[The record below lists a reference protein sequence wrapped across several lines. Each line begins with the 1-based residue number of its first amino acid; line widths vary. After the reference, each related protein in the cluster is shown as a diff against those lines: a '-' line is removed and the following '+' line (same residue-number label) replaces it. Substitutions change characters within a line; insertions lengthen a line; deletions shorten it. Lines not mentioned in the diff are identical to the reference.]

1 MTVTTSINTFVTRAG
16 ARAPPTSPL
25 QHNRLQRQYAVMDVI
40 AGPERGNQWQD
51 RATNT
56 IESFLPEGYTLTKP
70 LSGDNHH
77 NIHFRG
83 KKVGL
88 RIDHK
93 DQESYLSTYHLTKGD
108 RDGKG
113 YMTEDEASAF
123 GLRVVT
129 NTTGWDI
136 GKKGFVGARVH
147 EGGIKSRTINLTG
160 MSRKKLFNLVSP
172 YIPINYVY

>member
-1 MTVTTSINTFVTRAG
+1 M
-16 ARAPPTSPL
+16 
-25 QHNRLQRQYAVMDVI
+25 
-40 AGPERGNQWQD
+40 
-51 RATNT
+51 
-56 IESFLPEGYTLTKP
+56 
-70 LSGDNHH
+70 
-77 NIHFRG
+77 
-83 KKVGL
+83 

-172 YIPINYVY
+172 YIPMRV

>member
-1 MTVTTSINTFVTRAG
+1 MNTQTIYKEFLA
-16 ARAPPTSPL
+16 ARHPRP
-25 QHNRLQRQYAVMDVI
+25 HLQRQHAVMDVI
-40 AGPERGNQWQD
+40 AGAERGNQWQD
-51 RATNT
+51 RGTTT
-56 IESFLPEGYTLTKP
+56 IETFLPEGYTLTKP
-70 LSGDNHH
+70 LAGDNHR

-113 YMTEDEASAF
+113 DMTEDEASAF

-136 GKKGFVGARVH
+136 GKEGFAGARVH
-147 EGGIKSRTINLTG
+147 EGGVMSRTINLTG
-160 MSRKKLFNLVSP
+160 VSRKKLCNLVSP

>member
-16 ARAPPTSPL
+16 ARAQPTSPL
-25 QHNRLQRQYAVMDVI
+25 QHNRLQRQHAVMDVI
-40 AGPERGNQWQD
+40 AGAERGNQWQD
-51 RATNT
+51 RATKT
-56 IESFLPEGYTLTKP
+56 IETFLPEGYTLTKP
-70 LSGDNHH
+70 LAGDNHR

-113 YMTEDEASAF
+113 DMTEDEARAF

-129 NTTGWDI
+129 NTAGWDI
-136 GKKGFVGARVH
+136 GKEGFVGARVH
-147 EGGIKSRTINLTG
+147 KDGVKSRTIKLTG
-160 MSRKKLFNLVSP
+160 MSHKKLCNLVSP
-172 YIPINYVY
+172 FIPMRA